1 MMKKVTI
8 VIPTYKRP
16 NQICRAV
23 DSALNQTYSNIEIIV
38 VDDNGEGSPFEIE
51 TEKKLQN
58 YVLDNKI
65 TYLKNKKN
73 SGGSFSRNQGLF
85 HSKGEY
91 ITFLDDDDEISEKKI
106 EEQVKCLE
114 EKGDDYSCCYCQYH
128 RIDTNGNIYN
138 STENIQGDVFYYA
151 LSRSIDIGSGS
162 NLLVRTEIARKIGG
176 YDISFKR
183 NQDLEFM
190 VRLLRNYKL
199 AFVNKDLLTV
209 HNEIRELK
217 LSYQDFCEIEKHYL
231 ETFYHDIQGLSK
243 NNKKKLYK
251 RVALERFYF
260 SIVSH
265 NVYDAVKNL
274 FHNHV
279 GPITFTKYCFYLVK
293 IYITKRP
300 YSFKL

>member
-151 LSRSIDIGSGS
+151 L
-162 NLLVRTEIARKIGG
+162 
-176 YDISFKR
+176 
-183 NQDLEFM
+183 
-190 VRLLRNYKL
+190 
-199 AFVNKDLLTV
+199 
-209 HNEIRELK
+209 
-217 LSYQDFCEIEKHYL
+217 YQ
-231 ETFYHDIQGLSK
+231 K
-243 NNKKKLYK
+243 N
-251 RVALERFYF
+251 
-260 SIVSH
+260 
-265 NVYDAVKNL
+265 
-274 FHNHV
+274 
-279 GPITFTKYCFYLVK
+279 
-293 IYITKRP
+293 
-300 YSFKL
+300 